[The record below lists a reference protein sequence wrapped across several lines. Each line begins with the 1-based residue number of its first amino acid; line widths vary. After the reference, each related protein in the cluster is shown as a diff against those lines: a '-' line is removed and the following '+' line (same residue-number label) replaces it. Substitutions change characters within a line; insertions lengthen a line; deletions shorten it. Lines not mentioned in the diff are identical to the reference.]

1 MMMKIGGGYEDIE
14 EESKRN
20 KDVYMNKLDTL
31 IKQELSTIWQMRK
44 KKENLELEIADYN
57 N

>member
-1 MMMKIGGGYEDIE
+1 MKIGGGYEDIE

-31 IKQELSTIWQMRK
+31 IK
-44 KKENLELEIADYN
+44 
-57 N
+57 